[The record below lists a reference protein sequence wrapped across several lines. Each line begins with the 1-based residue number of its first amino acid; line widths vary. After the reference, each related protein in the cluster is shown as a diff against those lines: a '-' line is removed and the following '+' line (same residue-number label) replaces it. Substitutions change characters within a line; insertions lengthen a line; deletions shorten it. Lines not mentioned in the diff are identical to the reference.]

1 MLVASI
7 LYIGAEFTLNVW
19 LVKFQ
24 IDVFGADKGTGN
36 IAMTLFWLGL
46 LIGRLVVIPLTR
58 RFHPARIL
66 TAGMAFSAVFSL
78 GIAFAV
84 NVEMVMVMSFFAG
97 LGASAA
103 FPLILSFSAR
113 FPRWHAGVVFSAVIM
128 AGALGR
134 IVFPYLVGPLA
145 ESLGF
150 RIALCLTFV
159 LSAALSL
166 LALYLY
172 RVSGEVPA
180 AAEGAST

>member
-1 MLVASI
+1 
-7 LYIGAEFTLNVW
+7 
-19 LVKFQ
+19 
-24 IDVFGADKGTGN
+24 
-36 IAMTLFWLGL
+36 
-46 LIGRLVVIPLTR
+46 
-58 RFHPARIL
+58 
-66 TAGMAFSAVFSL
+66 
-78 GIAFAV
+78 
-84 NVEMVMVMSFFAG
+84 MVMSFFAG

-180 AAEGAST
+180 ACRGRVHIGVAGRRRLVLYTRASAFLASEVMIDEGESGQPVIGAPILRYPRHRQGGRLGAPVRRGSDMGEHRRPHSQGGDGRPLDQGDRP